1 MFSGPFEYD
10 DPHALALRTLTRV
23 LESRLFDTIRQE
35 LGGTYSITADPG
47 IEKFPRPQYVVR
59 IDWTCDPTQ
68 TDALV
73 RRVFDEIASLKAR
86 RLSAMQM
93 AFIHESLLREFER
106 SSQDNSYF
114 LNEIARRY
122 KNGDTAN
129 LAAVANVP
137 DRIKML
143 TAAEVYEAA
152 QAYLDTDRYVKV
164 ILMPE
169 R

>member
-1 MFSGPFEYD
+1 M
-10 DPHALALRTLTRV
+10 TRV
-23 LESRLFDTIRQE
+23 LESRLFDAIRQE
-35 LGGTYSITADPG
+35 LGGTYSITVDPD

-59 IDWTCDPTQ
+59 IDWTCDPAR

-86 RLSAMQM
+86 PLSATQM
-93 AFIHESLLREFER
+93 AFIRESLLRDLER
-106 SSQDNSYF
+106 NSQDNGYF

-129 LAAVANVP
+129 LAAISNVA

-143 TAAEVYEAA
+143 TADELYEAA
-152 QAYLDTDRYVKV
+152 QTYLDTDRYVKV

>member
-1 MFSGPFEYD
+1 M
-10 DPHALALRTLTRV
+10 TRV

-47 IEKFPRPQYVVR
+47 FEKFPRPQYVVQ
-59 IDWTCDPTQ
+59 IDWTCDPAQ
-68 TDALV
+68 ADALV
-73 RRVFDEIASLKAR
+73 RRVFDEIASLKTR
-86 RLSAMQM
+86 PLSATQM
-93 AFIHESLLREFER
+93 AFVHENLLRDFER
-106 SSQDNSYF
+106 NSQDNRYF

-129 LAAVANVP
+129 LAAITNVP

-143 TAAEVYEAA
+143 TSAEVYEAA
-152 QAYLDTDRYVKV
+152 QVYLDTDRYVKV

>member
-1 MFSGPFEYD
+1 M
-10 DPHALALRTLTRV
+10 
-23 LESRLFDTIRQE
+23 
-35 LGGTYSITADPG
+35 
-47 IEKFPRPQYVVR
+47 R
-59 IDWTCDPTQ
+59 IDWTCDPAQ

-86 RLSAMQM
+86 PLSATQM
-93 AFIHESLLREFER
+93 AFIHENLLREFER
-106 SSQDNSYF
+106 NSQDNGYF

-129 LAAVANVP
+129 LAAITNVP

-152 QAYLDTDRYVKV
+152 QTYLDTDRYVKV